1 MAGSLN
7 NEGQP
12 TADVTITHVN
22 EATDMTRFMDAAK
35 QLDDKAIHISR
46 CLP

>member
-7 NEGQP
+7 NVVEL
-12 TADVTITHVN
+12 TADVITNVS
-22 EATDMTRFMDAAK
+22 EATDMTRFMEAAK
-35 QLDDKAIHISR
+35 QLDDKAIHISH